1 MRVILIFFFFL
12 IVLISDDGL
21 INSRVTEN
29 RAGVIR
35 KYGLNLCRQAFREYA
50 EDIGFHKVKK

>member
-1 MRVILIFFFFL
+1 
-12 IVLISDDGL
+12 L

-50 EDIGFHKVKK
+50 EDIGFHKVKKRNIILNL